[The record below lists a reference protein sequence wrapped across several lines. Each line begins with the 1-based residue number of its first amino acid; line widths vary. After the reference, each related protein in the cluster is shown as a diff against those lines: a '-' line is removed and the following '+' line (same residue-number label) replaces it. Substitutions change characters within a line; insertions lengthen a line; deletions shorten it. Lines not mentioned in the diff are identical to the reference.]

1 MSASLADQD
10 VAGQNELTVGTLDT
24 EALGLGIAAVL
35 GGANAFLWAK
45 NCIFSFS
52 IFYTS
57 EMVTCTVPG

>member
-10 VAGQNELTVGTLDT
+10 VAGQNELTVGTL
-24 EALGLGIAAVL
+24 V
-35 GGANAFLWAK
+35 LWAK